1 MPASKSS
8 ASGDDR
14 FHALTPASLSK
25 AEKDS
30 VVELALA
37 VLKRRNRRGRT
48 IRKPE
53 DIQAFLRL
61 KLSGRRNEAFGVI
74 YLDTRHRLI
83 EMAELF
89 NGTVD
94 GASVYP
100 RVVLQKALEKNAA
113 ALILYH
119 NHPSGVAEPS
129 EADRKITVKLSDAL
143 ALVDIRLLDHLVV
156 GDGRAVSMAER
167 GWV

>member
-1 MPASKSS
+1 MSASKSS

-14 FHALTPASLSK
+14 FDALTPASLSK

-30 VVELALA
+30 VVALALA
-37 VLKRRNRRGRT
+37 VLKGRNRRGRA

-53 DIQAFLRL
+53 DIENFLRL
-61 KLSGRRNEAFGVI
+61 KLSGRRNEAFGLI

-83 EMAELF
+83 EMSELF

-100 RVVLQKALEKNAA
+100 RVVVQKALERNAA
-113 ALILYH
+113 ALIAYH
-119 NHPSGVAEPS
+119 NHPSGNCEPS
-129 EADRKITVKLSDAL
+129 EADRKITVKLVDAL

-156 GDGRAVSMAER
+156 GNGRAVSMAER

>member
-1 MPASKSS
+1 MPASKSP

-14 FHALTPASLSK
+14 FQALTPASLSK

-30 VVELALA
+30 VVALALS
-37 VLKRRNRRGRT
+37 VLKRRNRRGRA
-48 IRKPE
+48 IKKPKDIE
-53 DIQAFLRL
+53 DFLRL
-61 KLSGRRNEAFGVI
+61 KLSGRRNEAFGLI

-100 RVVLQKALEKNAA
+100 RVVVQKALERNAA
-113 ALILYH
+113 ALIAYH
-119 NHPSGVAEPS
+119 NHPLGGKQSVNVPMIGSVLRKILG
-129 EADRKITVKLSDAL
+129 ADRLQL
-143 ALVDIRLLDHLVV
+143 RQLLT
-156 GDGRAVSMAER
+156 A
-167 GWV
+167 